1 MAAVFVLGGDRQ
13 ARPPTACLSDERRDG
28 QEASERFV
36 IDDGIDVQSIIRTKS
51 YRDFRRY
58 FLDRLRTERDTRS
71 AYPSQGIRVPYF
83 GVTQRAMVEYTKS
96 TAC

>member
-1 MAAVFVLGGDRQ
+1 MAAVSVLGGDRP
-13 ARPPTACLSDERRDG
+13 ARQPTACLPDERRYG

-36 IDDGIDVQSIIRTKS
+36 IDDGIDVQSIIRTKP
-51 YRDFRRY
+51 YRYFRRY
-58 FLDRLRTERDTRS
+58 CLDRLRTGRDTRS
-71 AYPSQGIRVPYF
+71 AYPSQGTRAPYF